1 MRPASIGHQTNM
13 ILRFFRRD
21 DGRATIERLY
31 GAIVA
36 QSRDPAFYTD
46 FAVPDTIAGRFE
58 MILVHAFALFHRLK
72 GEPEERRTLGQH
84 VFDEFCR
91 DMDSNLREMG
101 VGDLTVPKKMK
112 RVAEAFYGRAGVYD
126 AALAADDNAALEDAL
141 MRNVYGSDAARAGEA
156 RCLASY
162 VRDLT
167 ATLATQ
173 SFDRLAAGEIA
184 FPAATPAPIA
194 EITP

>member
-1 MRPASIGHQTNM
+1 M

-46 FAVPDTIAGRFE
+46 FAVPDTIGGRFE
-58 MILVHAFALFHRLK
+58 MILLHAFALFHRLK
-72 GEPEERRTLGQH
+72 DEPEERRALGQR
-84 VFDEFCR
+84 VFDAFCR

-112 RVAEAFYGRAGVYD
+112 RVAEAFYGRAGAYD
-126 AALAADDNAALEDAL
+126 EALASAEQAALPEALL
-141 MRNVYGSDAARAGEA
+141 RNVYSSDPARAGEA
-156 RCLASY
+156 GRLALY
-162 VRDLT
+162 VRQ
-167 ATLATQ
+167 LAVALAGQ
-173 SFDRLAAGEIA
+173 SFERLAAGEIV
-184 FPAATPAPIA
+184 FPAPARAVEATS
-194 EITP
+194 

>member
-1 MRPASIGHQTNM
+1 M

-72 GEPEERRTLGQH
+72 GEDEERRALGQR

-112 RVAEAFYGRAGVYD
+112 RVAEAFYGRAGAYD
-126 AALAADDNAALEDAL
+126 AALAAGDDSALAQAL
-141 MRNVYGSDAARAGEA
+141 LRNVYASDPARSGEA
-156 RCLASY
+156 GRLAAYMHGVVESL
-162 VRDLT
+162 DG
-167 ATLATQ
+167 Q
-173 SFDRLAAGEIA
+173 SFERFAAGEIT
-184 FPAATPAPIA
+184 FPAAAPAPA
-194 EITP
+194 VETRT

>member
-1 MRPASIGHQTNM
+1 M

-36 QSRDPAFYTD
+36 QSRNPAFYTD
-46 FAVPDTIAGRFE
+46 FGVPDTIAGRFE

-72 GEPEERRTLGQH
+72 NEPEEHRAIGQR
-84 VFDEFCR
+84 VFDAFCR

-112 RVAEAFYGRAGVYD
+112 KVAEAFYGRAGVYD
-126 AALAADDNAALEDAL
+126 AALAADGDGNLEAALL
-141 MRNVYGSDAARAGEA
+141 RNVYASAPERADEA
-156 RCLASY
+156 RRLGAY
-162 VRDLT
+162 MRRLVG
-167 ATLATQ
+167 TLAGQ
-173 SFDRLAAGEIA
+173 PFDRFAAGEIA
-184 FPAATPAPIA
+184 FPAVATPTIA
-194 EITP
+194 EATP

>member
-1 MRPASIGHQTNM
+1 M

-36 QSRDPAFYTD
+36 QSRNPAFYTD

-58 MILVHAFALFHRLK
+58 MILLHAFALFHRLK
-72 GEPEERRTLGQH
+72 DEPEERRALGQR

-126 AALAADDNAALEDAL
+126 AALASGDNTALQDAL
-141 MRNVYGSDAARAGEA
+141 LRNVYASDAARAGEA
-156 RCLASY
+156 ERLASY
-162 VRDLT
+162 VRG
-167 ATLATQ
+167 LAAALAGQ
-173 SFDRLAAGEIA
+173 SFESLAAGEIM
-184 FPAATPAPIA
+184 FPAAAPAPIA
-194 EITP
+194 ETTL